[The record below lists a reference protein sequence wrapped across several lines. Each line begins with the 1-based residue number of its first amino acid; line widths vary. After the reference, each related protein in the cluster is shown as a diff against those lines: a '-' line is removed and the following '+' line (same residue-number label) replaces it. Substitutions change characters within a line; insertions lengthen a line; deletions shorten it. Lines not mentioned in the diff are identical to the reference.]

1 METNANT
8 AFLKIFISKKKFYNQ
23 SQGMPTDMT
32 LKRNDME
39 NMIHPT
45 TPTQRS

>member
-32 LKRNDME
+32 HSNA
-39 NMIHPT
+39 MIWKI
-45 TPTQRS
+45 